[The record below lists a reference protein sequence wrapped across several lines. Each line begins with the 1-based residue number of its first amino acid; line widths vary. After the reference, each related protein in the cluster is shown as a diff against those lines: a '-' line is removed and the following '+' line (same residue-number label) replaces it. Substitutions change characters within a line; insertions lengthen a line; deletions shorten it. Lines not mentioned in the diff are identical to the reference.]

1 MDFKIFLDEFIKKY
15 AKILTKN
22 KKRNK
27 LSQSTFDNLNS
38 IYKKDNDGIV
48 FFDQFGVIKYS
59 NDTFYKI
66 LKNDKNHEDIKS
78 VYDVFKVDADFEY
91 EDSKLKITYSNGFIK
106 VFNSI
111 EKIVQLDGNYTLFI
125 RLNDITDNEF
135 KMAKFRSNLDKTT
148 TFLRSIDDL
157 VFSTDEN
164 LYINF
169 CLGNSD
175 LSEKDV
181 SLLDNNIFEVF
192 PTDYCNDIKET
203 IKKGGSIFSH
213 SHFNGTEN
221 LVFETKIIYHKGE
234 YFFLQKNI
242 SSLKSMSN
250 ALNYLSN
257 YDVLSGFLNWSSF
270 VGAIQKFSDYS
281 YLPIATE
288 KITIKDMKNINDKL
302 GYEVGDKII
311 KNLSE
316 KIKSMISGF
325 DLTVRVYGEVFAV
338 VLPNTSDDFVKKFH
352 SELAK
357 YTEDLKNEYTELNLN
372 FELQYLMLADLCE
385 NYPREIEQFLR

>member
-27 LSQSTFDNLNS
+27 LSQNTLANLSS

-59 NDTFYKI
+59 NDTFHKI
-66 LKNDKNHEDIKS
+66 LKNDVNKAEVKS
-78 VYDVFKVDADFEY
+78 IYDLFKVEADFEY
-91 EDSKLKITYSNGFIK
+91 NESNLKITYNNGFVKIFK
-106 VFNSI
+106 ST
-111 EKIVQLDGNYTLFI
+111 EKILEIDGSYILFI
-125 RLNDITDNEF
+125 RLCDITESEF
-135 KMAKFRSNLDKTT
+135 KMMKFRSNLDKAT

-169 CLGNSD
+169 SLGNSD
-175 LSEKDV
+175 LSEKDG

-192 PTDYCNDIKET
+192 PTSYCNDIKET
-203 IKKGGSIFSH
+203 IKKGGSIFSYN
-213 SHFNGTEN
+213 HFNGTEN
-221 LVFETKIIYHKGE
+221 LVFETKISYHKGE

-242 SSLKSMSN
+242 SNLKSMSN

-257 YDVLSGFLNWSSF
+257 YDVLSGFLNWNSF
-270 VGAIQKFSDYS
+270 VDALQKFSDYS
-281 YLPIATE
+281 YLPIAAE
-288 KITIKDMKNINDKL
+288 KIIIKDMKEVNDKL
-302 GYEVGDKII
+302 GYEIGDKII
-311 KNLSE
+311 KNLSK

-325 DLTVRVYGEVFAV
+325 DLTVRVYGKEFAV
-338 VLPNTSDDFVKKFH
+338 VLPNTSSDFVKKFH

-357 YTEDLKNEYTELNLN
+357 YIAELKNEYKELDLD
-372 FELQYLMLADLCE
+372 FELQYLILDDVCE
-385 NYPREIEQFLR
+385 SYPKEIEQFLR